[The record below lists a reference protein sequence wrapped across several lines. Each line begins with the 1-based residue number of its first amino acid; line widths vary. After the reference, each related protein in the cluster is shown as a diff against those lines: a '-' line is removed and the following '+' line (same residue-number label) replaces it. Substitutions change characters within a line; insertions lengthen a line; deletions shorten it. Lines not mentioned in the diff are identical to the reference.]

1 MSQPPIY
8 IPPPMPVNNYN
19 PPVYVNQNYQPMDF
33 NTPFPHD
40 SPEVYHPYVSGFKG
54 NDEQRQ
60 QQQAGVNP
68 YLR

>member
-1 MSQPPIY
+1 
-8 IPPPMPVNNYN
+8 
-19 PPVYVNQNYQPMDF
+19 MDF